1 MRRFVSTTHRASSC
15 TRAPSAQFF
24 LPRTTPFFVR
34 FFALRCSRETRRGK
48 HDSGRD
54 VMELICEIGIYE
66 GKKAKRR
73 GTGRC
78 CLKRNALRFDY
89 QDSLLFFFFFE
100 YLFARET
107 RNLSFCFR
115 RAIGTNNSRS
125 LASGNFDDES
135 ETVDEIKK

>member
-1 MRRFVSTTHRASSC
+1 MRRFVSTTLRASSC

-89 QDSLLFFFFFE
+89 QDSLLFFFFLNIFLREKLEIFPSAFE
-100 YLFARET
+100 ERLERTIRDLWQMVISTTKAR
-107 RNLSFCFR
+107 RYCR
-115 RAIGTNNSRS
+115 
-125 LASGNFDDES
+125 
-135 ETVDEIKK
+135 